1 MLDTVRVPEPFE
13 PIFRVAQE
21 YVREYFEERSE
32 DLSEG
37 TIEIGG
43 QRYILVRGASL
54 SVDLF
59 ELIMERYKD
68 VGRDEAIDV
77 TRSFLFDIAHMIG
90 KMDAR
95 SFHRKMGVKD
105 PVERLSA
112 GPIHFA
118 YTGWAVVDVLPE
130 SKPSPDENYLLL
142 YDHPFSFESDAWIN
156 SGKKP
161 DFPVCV
167 MNAGYSSGWCE
178 ESFGIPLLATEITCK
193 ARGDETCRFIMAHPS
208 KIEQAV
214 QEYLDR
220 EPQIAQRVTKYP
232 IPDLSKRKRVE
243 EALLA
248 AQEENRKLAAVASG
262 TGSSVI
268 ITTPDG
274 RIDWVNDGFTLLNE
288 CTFDQVKDQDWLSFL
303 RSRQTNPEAIEW
315 IEAHIQDKQG
325 GRTEARCHA
334 PAGRHLWLDIEIQP
348 ILNAAGA
355 LSSVILIETDITERK
370 EAQER
375 QALLLDKVEEANKE
389 LTDFAYIVSHDLKAP
404 LRAIKNLVTWIA
416 EDCRDILQP
425 ENREQMDLLTG
436 RVDRMQMLIDG
447 ILQYSRAGRT
457 REEAVR
463 IDLNELLS
471 EVVDMLAPPDHITV
485 SPKTNLPVIHGERTR
500 IQQVFQNLLSNAIK
514 FMDKSQ
520 GQIAVDFV
528 EQDDFWQFSV
538 ADNGPGIEEK
548 HFGLIF
554 DMFKTLQP
562 RDEFE
567 STGVG
572 LTVVKKVV
580 EHYGGKVWLESKVGE
595 GTTFFFMLAKQALVP
610 STEEVT
616 TATAEPAGATA

>member
-1 MLDTVRVPEPFE
+1 MLDTVRVPKPFE
-13 PIFRVAQE
+13 PLFLAAQE
-21 YVREYFEERSE
+21 HVKKYFEERSE
-32 DLSEG
+32 NLSEG
-37 TIEIGG
+37 TIEIAG

-59 ELIMERYKD
+59 EIMMERYKD
-68 VGRDEAIDV
+68 AGHDEATNV
-77 TRSFLFDIAHMIG
+77 ARSFLFDIAHTIG

-95 SFHRKMGVKD
+95 CFHKKMGLKD

-118 YTGWAVVDVLPE
+118 YTGWASVDIFPE
-130 SKPSPDENYLLL
+130 SRPSPDEDFFLL
-142 YDHPFSFESDAWIN
+142 YDHPFSFESDAWI
-156 SGKKP
+156 SAGKKP

-178 ESFGIPLLATEITCK
+178 ESFGVPLLATEITCK
-193 ARGDETCRFIMAHPS
+193 ARGDEACRFIMAHPS

-214 QEYLDR
+214 QEYLHR
-220 EPQIAQRVTKYP
+220 EPDIAKKVVKYQ
-232 IPDLSKRKRVE
+232 IPDLSKRKRAE

-248 AQEENRKLAAVASG
+248 AQEENRKLAAVASR
-262 TGSSVI
+262 TRSSVV

-274 RIDWVNDGFTLLNE
+274 CIDWVNDGFTLLND
-288 CTFDQVKDQDWLSFL
+288 CTLDQVKGLDWLSFL
-303 RSRQTNPEAIEW
+303 RSRRTDCEVIEW
-315 IEAHIQDKQG
+315 TQAHIRDKQG
-325 GRTEARCHA
+325 GRTEARCCT
-334 PAGRHLWLDIEIQP
+334 PSGRRLWLDMEIQP
-348 ILNAAGA
+348 ILNAAGT
-355 LSSVILIETDITERK
+355 LGSVVVIETDITERK

-375 QALLLDKVEEANKE
+375 QALLLDKVEQANKE

-416 EDCRDILQP
+416 EDCRDVLGP
-425 ENREQMDLLTG
+425 DSREQMDLLTG

-457 REEAVR
+457 REDAVR
-463 IDLNELLS
+463 IDLNGLLD
-471 EVVDMLAPPDHITV
+471 EVVEMLAPPDHITI
-485 SPKTNLPVIHGERTR
+485 SPATELPVIHGERTR

-514 FMDKSQ
+514 FMDKPQ
-520 GQIAVDFV
+520 GQITVDAI
-528 EQDDFWQFSV
+528 EQEDFWQFSV
-538 ADNGPGIEEK
+538 TDNGPGIEEK

-580 EHYGGKVWLESKVGE
+580 EHYGGKVWVESTVGE
-595 GTTFFFMLAKQALVP
+595 GTTFHFTLAKCALAP
-610 STEEVT
+610 
-616 TATAEPAGATA
+616 ATPEAVGATA